1 MLSVLYA
8 ECRKKAH
15 YTERHYAECR
25 YANCRGA
32 LTSPVPQHSVLRHSA
47 TMSQVKY
54 YRVIGAKF
62 SERMRDKLSW

>member
-32 LTSPVPQHSVLRHSA
+32 LTSPVPQHAVLRHSVSM
-47 TMSQVKY
+47 T
-54 YRVIGAKF
+54 
-62 SERMRDKLSW
+62 LSIHEPS